1 MGIKN
6 FETGVLV
13 EKLDQESAD
22 CVQFFFSKAHINKM
36 SASAGMFY
44 FDQIC

>member
-13 EKLDQESAD
+13 EKLDQGSAIY
-22 CVQFFFSKAHINKM
+22 VNFFSKAHINKM
-36 SASAGMFY
+36 SANAGMFY
-44 FDQIC
+44 FDHIC